1 MNKCFKQRTY
11 LLQKLYIFSP
21 SAEMSENNLRTRP
34 ANESS
39 EISTSEPSNQ
49 NAEATLDYIEV
60 LSKLHKNQSLV
71 KFHIFV
77 LTFFNIIY
85 LTLQYFYF
93 WNSFTA
99 LYILLFAFTYGVS
112 WACMYFMKHMADL
125 HVRLFIEQEKGN
137 KNCAKLDL
145 AESEEVI
152 GSLGG
157 LILYSVLVQMLTLFS
172 NYFWLLLIIKLDY
185 IKFFYFMR
193 QQTKH
198 VMK

>member
-1 MNKCFKQRTY
+1 
-11 LLQKLYIFSP
+11 
-21 SAEMSENNLRTRP
+21 
-34 ANESS
+34 
-39 EISTSEPSNQ
+39 
-49 NAEATLDYIEV
+49 
-60 LSKLHKNQSLV
+60 
-71 KFHIFV
+71 
-77 LTFFNIIY
+77 
-85 LTLQYFYF
+85 
-93 WNSFTA
+93 
-99 LYILLFAFTYGVS
+99 
-112 WACMYFMKHMADL
+112 MYFMKHMADL